1 MSPTRRLRF
10 TALACGTAVVLTGT
24 AVAGNAA
31 AAPPAP
37 STPVTSSAPLAT
49 YRASLLQWS
58 GQIEQQLT
66 ALGQHEPS
74 VARSGAAGTVAA
86 ARRLIHDMPEKQL
99 AVLFQ
104 ATGDNT
110 TLIAL
115 PQALAAVTKDTVAKP
130 MSAVTAAPAAPA
142 GVKANA
148 APSGVKA
155 NAVAPALVAAPD
167 CGTAPDPSAVHDAQI
182 AIASAQ
188 VALASIPQAIVAGAV
203 IAGEGGVVTAPD
215 PAYATA
221 AAVLQAAQVVVDDQ
235 QFQIDQLNNCQ
246 EAAHI
251 NLLIDVA
258 NNLQGDTTNILN
270 AVGGVSTLVDGRTN
284 TIITKTD
291 ALNTL
296 LDTRTTTIINN
307 GQALSQLVDSRTN
320 TIITKT
326 DALNSLVDTRTTTI
340 IGQNNLALK
349 VSIEQA
355 LVENGATGI
364 ATFELPASAGGYF
377 DAQPV
382 GVKAIVTDTLA
393 KMQATHQSV
402 GGDAIGALA
411 AANSALAAGNYK
423 NAYQLYQKA
432 YQSMVK

>member
-1 MSPTRRLRF
+1 MFRTRRMTL
-10 TALACGTAVVLTGT
+10 TALAFGTAVALTGT

-31 AAPPAP
+31 AAAPPP
-37 STPVTSSAPLAT
+37 STPAASSSTLAT

-58 GQIEQQLT
+58 GQLEQQLT
-66 ALGQHEPS
+66 VLGQHEPT
-74 VARSGAAGTVAA
+74 VATSGAAGRVAG
-86 ARRLIHDMPEKQL
+86 ARRQIQVMPEKQL
-99 AVLFQ
+99 AVLYQ
-104 ATGDNT
+104 ATGDNA
-110 TLIAL
+110 TLTVL
-115 PQALAAVTKDTVAKP
+115 PQALNRVTKD
-130 MSAVTAAPAAPA
+130 AVSHAVSTATGSP
-142 GVKANA
+142 A
-148 APSGVKA
+148 APSGAKA
-155 NAVAPALVAAPD
+155 DALTPAVVTAPD

-188 VALASIPQAIVAGAV
+188 VALAIIPQAIVAGVVAV
-203 IAGEGGVVTAPD
+203 GEGAVVTAPD
-215 PAYATA
+215 PAYAIA
-221 AAVLQAAQVVVDDQ
+221 AGVLQAAQVVLDDQ
-235 QFQIDQLNNCQ
+235 QFQIDQQSNCQ

-258 NNLQGDTTNILN
+258 NNLDSDTTSILN
-270 AVGGVSTLVDGRTN
+270 SVSGVSTLVDTRTN
-284 TIITKTD
+284 TIIGQNN

-307 GQALSQLVDSRTN
+307 GQALTQLVDTCTN

-326 DALNSLVDTRTTTI
+326 DALNALVDTRTTTI

-355 LVENGATGI
+355 LVEPGATGI
-364 ATFELPASAGGYF
+364 ATFELPASAGGYL

-393 KMQATHQSV
+393 KMQATHQTV
-402 GGDAIGALA
+402 GGDAVSALA
-411 AANSALAAGNYK
+411 AANSALAAGSYK